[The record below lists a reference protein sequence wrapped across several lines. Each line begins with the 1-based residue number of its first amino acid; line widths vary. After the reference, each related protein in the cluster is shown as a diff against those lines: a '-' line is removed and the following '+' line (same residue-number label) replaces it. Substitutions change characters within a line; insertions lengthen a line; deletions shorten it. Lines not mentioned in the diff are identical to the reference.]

1 MIAQVIVEQSGR
13 AVCQAFTEAMN
24 RYGVPAEVLT
34 DNGKQFTGRF
44 TKPFPVEVMFER
56 ICRENGILQ
65 RHTKPR
71 SPTTTGKIERFHG
84 SLRQE
89 LLDDC
94 GPFESLAAAQRAI
107 DAWTHVYNHSRP
119 HQALKMA
126 TPFSVFRPVPGIE
139 PPQEPAVTEP
149 PRVPLPQPRF
159 HDEDTSIETQPV
171 ELDMVI
177 SPAGRLCLPGAK
189 SDMKFPAALGGHPV
203 TVWAGMHS
211 IHVTLAGEII
221 RTRQSRLT
229 VEDLAVLRLRGRPAG
244 PEPSGSAV
252 PRGAVPTGT
261 AVEIDRIVTRDGDV
275 TVAGQRLK
283 LGIYL
288 SGQQVTLRLDR
299 HLAHVIADGHL
310 VKTLPSPTSP
320 EQASRLNGSRA
331 VTGPLPPARQGA
343 IKLMRTIPAD
353 GITQVAGQRLR
364 VGRAHAGK
372 TIVVLAEDTVFRV
385 LHNDIE
391 ISTHVRKSDKRITY
405 LRATRRPRGKDVP
418 NPPT

>member
-1 MIAQVIVEQSGR
+1 
-13 AVCQAFTEAMN
+13 
-24 RYGVPAEVLT
+24 
-34 DNGKQFTGRF
+34 
-44 TKPFPVEVMFER
+44 MFER

-84 SLRQE
+84 SLRRE

-94 GPFESLAAAQRAI
+94 GPFESLAAAQRAV
-107 DAWTHVYNHSRP
+107 DAWVHAYNHSRP

-126 TPFSVFRPVPGIE
+126 TPFSVFRPVPGLE
-139 PPQEPAVTEP
+139 PPPEPATVEP
-149 PRVPLPQPRF
+149 QRVPLPPPRS
-159 HDEDTSIETQPV
+159 HDEDFSIESQPV

-177 SPAGRLCLPGAK
+177 SPAGRLCLPGGK

-211 IHVTLAGEII
+211 IHVTLAGEVI

-244 PEPSGSAV
+244 PEPSGSAA

-261 AVEIDRIVTRDGDV
+261 AVEIDRIVNRDGEV

-283 LGIYL
+283 LGVHL

-299 HLAHVIADGHL
+299 YLAHVIADAHL
-310 VKTLPSPTSP
+310 VKTIPSPVSP

-331 VTGPLPPARQGA
+331 ATSPLPPARQGA

-372 TIVVLAEDTVFRV
+372 TVVVLAEDTVFRV

-391 ISTHVRKSDKRITY
+391 ISTHVRKTDKRITY
-405 LRATRRPRGKDVP
+405 LRATRRPRSEDVP
-418 NPPT
+418 NPST